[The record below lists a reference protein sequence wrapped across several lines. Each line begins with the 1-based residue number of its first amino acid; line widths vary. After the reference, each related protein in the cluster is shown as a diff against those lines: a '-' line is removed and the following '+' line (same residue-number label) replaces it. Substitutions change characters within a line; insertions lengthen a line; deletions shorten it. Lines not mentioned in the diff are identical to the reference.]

1 MHGELLRIGPIS
13 FFKYGTALAMAFLIG
28 TGLSSAQARRRRM
41 ETELIVELAIRLML
55 LSLVTGRMGYILP
68 DLGYYLRHPSE
79 ILRIS
84 AGGLSY
90 VPAFVAGMLYTRSY
104 AERRGIRFE
113 ALLDVLAPGLAVGL
127 IIGSLGAAEW
137 QPEHGAVRAGRL
149 LWAPSVVL
157 FFTIEYV
164 GCWYLAS
171 SRRRLPEGRR
181 FCQVVAVDALA
192 RMLSSLWAWILY
204 GEFLPHALSTAVSG
218 ALFVGALGKGRALS
232 FCQRP
237 RLETD
242 VETSYMSRSRRRRLP
257 VRQRA
262 ILAAVW
268 LVGYVLLVIL
278 LGRSVTA

>member
-1 MHGELLRIGPIS
+1 MP
-13 FFKYGTALAMAFLIG
+13 
-28 TGLSSAQARRRRM
+28 SAR
-41 ETELIVELAIRLML
+41 
-55 LSLVTGRMGYILP
+55 
-68 DLGYYLRHPSE
+68 
-79 ILRIS
+79 
-84 AGGLSY
+84 
-90 VPAFVAGMLYTRSY
+90 
-104 AERRGIRFE
+104 IRFE

-137 QPEHGAVRAGRL
+137 QPEHGAVRRTPFVG
-149 LWAPSVVL
+149 SVSGVV
-157 FFTIEYV
+157 FTIEYV

-171 SRRRLPEGRR
+171 SRRRLPEGRSL
-181 FCQVVAVDALA
+181 CQVVAVDALA